1 MTTQINRNGQRKQL
15 SDQLDR
21 LDGLIDS
28 LSDGLNQAV
37 AGAVEAAVGQAVKQ
51 AVEGAL
57 TELLQHPA
65 VRDLL
70 RKAATPAPQPAAAD
84 KKTGGPLGA
93 AWRWTCAKVRDA
105 AGACAAGLRA
115 CGNAVQRS
123 GAATWSAVLTGGA
136 LVAAG
141 ACLARSKLA
150 AGASAVGGWACGL
163 VSAAGAALRRLVPA
177 FGPCPV

>member
-51 AVEGAL
+51 AVEGVLA
-57 TELLQHPA
+57 ELLQHPG
-65 VRDLL
+65 VRDILK
-70 RKAATPAPQPAAAD
+70 KAAAPAPPPAD
-84 KKTGGPLGA
+84 EKKAGGPLGA
-93 AWRWTCAKVRDA
+93 AWRWTCGKVRDA

-115 CGNAVQRS
+115 CGDAVRRS
-123 GAATWSAVLTGGA
+123 GAATWSTVLTGGA

-141 ACLARSKLA
+141 ACIARGKVA
-150 AGASAVGGWACGL
+150 AAASAVGGWACRL
-163 VSAAGAALRRLVPA
+163 ASAAGAALRRLVPV
-177 FGPCPV
+177 FSPCPA

>member
-70 RKAATPAPQPAAAD
+70 RKAAAPQPAADD

-141 ACLARSKLA
+141 ACLARSKLTA
-150 AGASAVGGWACGL
+150 AACAVGGWACRL
-163 VSAAGAALRRLVPA
+163 VSAGGAALRRLAPA